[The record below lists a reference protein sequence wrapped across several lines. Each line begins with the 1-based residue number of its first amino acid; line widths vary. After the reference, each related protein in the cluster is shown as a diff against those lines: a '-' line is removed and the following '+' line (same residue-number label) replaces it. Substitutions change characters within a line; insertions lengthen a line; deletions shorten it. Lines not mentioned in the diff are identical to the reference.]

1 MMMPPPDGEGHEV
14 LGSADEG
21 PKPSPDPSRQGNSGR
36 TPGEGDLL
44 PHGNR

>member
-21 PKPSPDPSRQGNSGR
+21 PEPSPGP
-36 TPGEGDLL
+36 
-44 PHGNR
+44 

>member
-21 PKPSPDPSRQGNSGR
+21 SEPSPGP
-36 TPGEGDLL
+36 
-44 PHGNR
+44 